1 VFLILTLLFRIL
13 ELSQFVLSEHYV
25 EISFW

>member
-1 VFLILTLLFRIL
+1 LILTLLFRIL